1 MSTINSV
8 VDEQNKCRLSRT
20 FMARSLG
27 VIGMGFPIYGN
38 LIPPSALRAEC
49 FVIGAILML
58 LAAVIERELFFSVLQ
73 LVVLAGAAMYF
84 TSFSLVARAAVP
96 IVLAGSFLLYFAYSG
111 RLQDKLT
118 LFGSIGI
125 AILAIGYAVSSPFV
139 YFAGG
144 VILTIYATMSYRRG
158 VSIAILW
165 AILNFIFS
173 IAAAINIY
181 HYILR

>member
-1 MSTINSV
+1 MNTTNTAVNESK
-8 VDEQNKCRLSRT
+8 QCRLSNT
-20 FMARSLG
+20 FCARALG

-38 LIPPSALRAEC
+38 LIPPSTARAEC

-84 TSFSLVARAAVP
+84 TPFSLLIRAVVP
-96 IVLAGSFLLYFAYSG
+96 IVLAGSFLLYFVYSG
-111 RLQDKLT
+111 RMQDRLT
-118 LFGSIGI
+118 LFGSLGI

-165 AILNFIFS
+165 AILNFVFS

-181 HYILR
+181 HYILH